1 MLFKK
6 VLLPILLLCLPSFSL
21 ADAALEQKI
30 RAFILNNPEVIV
42 DSLQRYQQQQAR
54 IKEQDQQRLITELIP
69 LFKQPNQFPAEG
81 SKDDRLVIIEFLDY
95 QCGFCKRAHG
105 EIKKTIEAYA
115 DLRVIYVDTP
125 ILGPA
130 SKLAAQAVL
139 AARDQ
144 GKYLALHNALLQ
156 NRGPLN
162 ESRLLDL
169 AKKVGLDV
177 ARLQQQ
183 MTAPSINAQITRN
196 LQIIERLGIRG
207 TPAFIFGDR
216 VVAGFQSFADM
227 TKHLEVMR

>member
-1 MLFKK
+1 MKFVLFKK

-54 IKEQDQQRLITELIP
+54 IEEQDQQRLITELMP
-69 LFKQPNQFPAEG
+69 LFKQPDQFPAEG
-81 SKDDRLVIIEFLDY
+81 SKDDKLVIIEFLDY

-115 DLRVIYVDTP
+115 DLQVIYVDTP

-144 GKYLALHNALLQ
+144 GNIWPYIMHFCK
-156 NRGPLN
+156 
-162 ESRLLDL
+162 
-169 AKKVGLDV
+169 
-177 ARLQQQ
+177 
-183 MTAPSINAQITRN
+183 I
-196 LQIIERLGIRG
+196 
-207 TPAFIFGDR
+207 
-216 VVAGFQSFADM
+216 AG
-227 TKHLEVMR
+227 H